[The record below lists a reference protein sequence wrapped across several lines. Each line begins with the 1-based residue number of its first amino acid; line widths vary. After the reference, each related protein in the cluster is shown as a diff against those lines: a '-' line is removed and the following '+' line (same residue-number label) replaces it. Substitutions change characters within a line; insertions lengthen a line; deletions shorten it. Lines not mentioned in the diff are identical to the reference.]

1 VNSTKLLAGSRW
13 ASRCE
18 KNIPTKG
25 EIVAQILEL
34 DFMEFL
40 VRNKNNSINDSRT
53 EFFFSQGSNTFLPF
67 GTFEDDF
74 PFPKVEYVSFDIYL
88 MVKLRLARL
97 FPPSRRFPRCL
108 LSLLEGLNPASIE

>member
-1 VNSTKLLAGSRW
+1 MNSTKPYYSLLLAGSVGHRDVK
-13 ASRCE
+13 

-25 EIVAQILEL
+25 VGCPDPPWISWNFWFETKTIRLMIQEL
-34 DFMEFL
+34 
-40 VRNKNNSINDSRT
+40 I
-53 EFFFSQGSNTFLPF
+53 FFSQGSKKFLPF

-97 FPPSRRFPRCL
+97 FPQADAFLGVC
-108 LSLLEGLNPASIE
+108 